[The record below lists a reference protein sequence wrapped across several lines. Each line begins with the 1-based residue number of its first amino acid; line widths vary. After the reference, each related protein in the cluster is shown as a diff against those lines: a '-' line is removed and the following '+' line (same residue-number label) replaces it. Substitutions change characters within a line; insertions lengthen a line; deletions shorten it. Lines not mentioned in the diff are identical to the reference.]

1 MCTGTR
7 LVAGGGDRLAPG
19 HWLPQSTV
27 GRSLRVSLQ
36 GPHTTPPSFASE
48 SWKPGPWGAADFLK
62 GKKKR
67 EGGRERHREGEG
79 ERGVR
84 EKGE

>member
-19 HWLPQSTV
+19 HWLPQSAV

-67 EGGRERHREGEG
+67 EEGGRDTGR
-79 ERGVR
+79 VR